1 MQVRLGVAKVPKY
14 GVLESGDTFEVVERR
29 RGGFSV
35 IMADGQGSGAAA
47 KRLSNLVV
55 SRAMSLISEGARD
68 GAVARA
74 VNDVLYALRDGKV
87 SCELA
92 ILSVDLR
99 TRTLVISRNT
109 AVPVWVRTAEGLIVC
124 SEACSPIG
132 MQDGV
137 KPCITEFPLSEG
149 MLAATFTD
157 GVLYSGVK
165 HGLGEAFQEAGDL
178 IGGWAPDRVE
188 RLSEALLELGMRRD
202 NSRPQDDMAA
212 VALGV
217 VRDESEHKVR
227 KMTVSFPM

>member
-1 MQVRLGVAKVPKY
+1 MQVLLGVAKAPKH

-35 IMADGQGSGAAA
+35 IVADGQGSGAPA

-74 VNDVLYALRDGKV
+74 VHDVLYALRDGKV

-109 AVPVWVRTAEGLIVC
+109 AVPVWVRTTEGLVVC
-124 SEACSPIG
+124 SDESSPIG
-132 MQDGV
+132 M
-137 KPCITEFPLSEG
+137 
-149 MLAATFTD
+149 
-157 GVLYSGVK
+157 
-165 HGLGEAFQEAGDL
+165 
-178 IGGWAPDRVE
+178 
-188 RLSEALLELGMRRD
+188 
-202 NSRPQDDMAA
+202 
-212 VALGV
+212 
-217 VRDESEHKVR
+217 
-227 KMTVSFPM
+227 